1 MRQIGTSSALSTC
14 HIHHSAWLPD
24 GPAGYRAHFRG
35 SKRVVGERCYGVS
48 VPGCKDDTRTSEAT
62 ILSIDALEKRYGD
75 VVALAGASF
84 AVAPGRILGFLGPNG
99 AGKTTAMRCIL
110 GLVRPDAGEVRWQG
124 RAVTDQDRLRF
135 GYMPEERGLY
145 PKMRLREQLVH
156 FGRLSGLS
164 ASAAGE
170 ATDSWLAVLG
180 LAERAND
187 RVDDLSHG
195 NQQRVQLAVA
205 LVHDPVVLI
214 LDEPFSGLDPLAVVE
229 VTGILRDL
237 ADRGTAIVFSSHQ
250 LDLVEDVCQDVAIID
265 HGRVVLS
272 GELDDLKT
280 RSSRRRL
287 DVVVD
292 GRPWVPNTGS
302 VEIVDEQGSFHSVVG
317 KGAPVGEIL
326 AAATAAGE
334 VDRFTFEPPTLSDL
348 FREAVKR

>member
-1 MRQIGTSSALSTC
+1 
-14 HIHHSAWLPD
+14 
-24 GPAGYRAHFRG
+24 
-35 SKRVVGERCYGVS
+35 
-48 VPGCKDDTRTSEAT
+48 
-62 ILSIDALEKRYGD
+62 
-75 VVALAGASF
+75 
-84 AVAPGRILGFLGPNG
+84 
-99 AGKTTAMRCIL
+99 MRCIL

-145 PKMRLREQLVH
+145 PKMRVREQLVH

-164 ASAAGE
+164 SSAAGE
-170 ATDSWLAVLG
+170 AADSWLAVLG
-180 LAERAND
+180 LAERASD
-187 RVDDLSHG
+187 KVDDLSHG

-229 VTGILRDL
+229 VAGTLRDL
-237 ADRGTAIVFSSHQ
+237 ADRGAAIVFSSHQ
-250 LDLVEDVCQDVAIID
+250 LDLVEDILQDVAIID

-272 GELDDLKT
+272 GELEELKT

-292 GRPWVPNTGS
+292 GRPWVSNTYS
-302 VEIVDEQGSFHSVVG
+302 VEIVDDQGRFHSVVE
-317 KGAPVGEIL
+317 KDAPVAEIL

-334 VDRFTFEPPTLSDL
+334 VDRFAFEPPTLSDL

>member
-1 MRQIGTSSALSTC
+1 M
-14 HIHHSAWLPD
+14 
-24 GPAGYRAHFRG
+24 
-35 SKRVVGERCYGVS
+35 
-48 VPGCKDDTRTSEAT
+48 
-62 ILSIDALEKRYGD
+62 
-75 VVALAGASF
+75 VALAGASF
-84 AVAPGRILGFLGPNG
+84 SVAPGRILGFLGPNG
-99 AGKTTAMRCIL
+99 AGKTTTMRCIF
-110 GLVRPDAGEVRWQG
+110 GLVQPDAGEVRWQG

-145 PKMRLREQLVH
+145 PKMRVRDQLVH

-164 ASAAGE
+164 AGAAGE
-170 ATDSWLAVLG
+170 AADSWLAVLG

-187 RVDDLSHG
+187 KVDDLSHG

-229 VTGILRDL
+229 VAGTLRDL
-237 ADRGTAIVFSSHQ
+237 ADRGVAIVFSSHQ
-250 LDLVEDVCQDVAIID
+250 LDLVEDICQDVAIID
-265 HGRVVLS
+265 HGRIVLS
-272 GELDDLKT
+272 GELEDLKT

-287 DVVVD
+287 DVVVN

-302 VEIVDEQGSFHSVVG
+302 VEIVDDQGRFHSIVG
-317 KGAPVGEIL
+317 KDAPVGEIL

-334 VDRFTFEPPTLSDL
+334 VDRFALEPPTLSDL